1 MATPSPSPALLLVSA
16 LMWSVSS
23 SSIIVMNKKIM
34 GEEPTGLGFFFPLTI
49 AFMGSAASAVL
60 ATTLLGLM
68 KMVRVEKKK
77 KKKTKKTM
85 GKRNDDVETGVSWQ
99 WEEAVEAL
107 AVSLCF
113 ATTLCFGNAA
123 YETLSVSFVQML
135 KSATPLVTLFVSTI
149 IDFAEKKGIGKLKAG
164 AYVR

>member
-77 KKKTKKTM
+77 KKTKTM